1 MRSDRCCP
9 TMNVELSRF
18 YHSSFLARM
27 QTERLESH
35 RGNANFPQADFWG
48 VIGTC
53 QLAGYE
59 SCSIYTH
66 LSGPWSWGRELSGV
80 VRNVR

>member
-1 MRSDRCCP
+1 
-9 TMNVELSRF
+9 MNVELSRF

-59 SCSIYTH
+59 SSAITRTFQDPGAGGE
-66 LSGPWSWGRELSGV
+66 S
-80 VRNVR
+80 